1 MSLFQ
6 IIGLSLG
13 VVLAYM
19 TAIWLLSLV
28 PHNASIVDVFWGLG
42 FILLAAVYFALADG
56 FPGRK
61 VLIIGLVAVWGLRLS
76 LYILWRNWGQGED
89 YRYRAFR
96 KKAGDRFWWVSF
108 FQVFLLQGVLLW
120 LISAPILGAMF
131 YHSPDTL
138 TAVDLLGAMVWGIG
152 FFFEAVGD
160 WQLARF
166 KADPA
171 NKGKVMDEGLWRYT
185 RHPNYFGDA
194 AVWWGCFVIAA
205 GTASG
210 LWTVFS
216 PILMTVLLLRVSG
229 VALLEK
235 TQVQTKPQYRAYIA
249 RTSAFL
255 PWLCPAG
262 RSRKRTELGFSGQS
276 T

>member
-6 IIGLSLG
+6 IIGLSLA

-19 TAIWLLSLV
+19 TAVWLVSLALR
-28 PHNASIVDVFWGLG
+28 NASIVDAFWGLG
-42 FILLAAVYFALADG
+42 FVLLAVVYFVTTDG
-56 FPGRK
+56 FIGRQI
-61 VLIIGLVAVWGLRLS
+61 LITSLVAVWGLRLS

-96 KKAGDRFWWVSF
+96 EKAGEKFWWVSF

-120 LISAPILGAMF
+120 LISAPVLAAQFYGSPDGLTVVDGLGA
-131 YHSPDTL
+131 L
-138 TAVDLLGAMVWGIG
+138 VWGVG

-160 WQLARF
+160 WQLVRF

-171 NKGKVMDEGLWRYT
+171 NKGKVMDSGLWRYT

-194 AVWWGCFVIAA
+194 TAWWGYFVIAA
-205 GTASG
+205 GTVEG

-216 PILMTVLLLRVSG
+216 PILMTMLLLRVSG

-235 TQVQTKPQYRAYIA
+235 AQVQTKPQYRAYIES
-249 RTSAFL
+249 TSAFL
-255 PWLCPAG
+255 PWFPRRQ
-262 RSRKRTELGFSGQS
+262 RSHEG
-276 T
+276 

>member
-6 IIGLSLG
+6 IIGLSLA
-13 VVLAYM
+13 VALAYM
-19 TAIWLLSLV
+19 TAVWLLSLV
-28 PHNASIVDVFWGLG
+28 LRNASIVDVFWGLG
-42 FILLAAVYFALADG
+42 FVLLAAVYFAAADG
-56 FPGRK
+56 FLGRK
-61 VLIIGLVAVWGLRLS
+61 VLITTLVAVWGLRLS

-96 KKAGDRFWWVSF
+96 EKAGEKFWWVSF

-120 LISAPILGAMF
+120 LISAPILAAQF
-131 YHSPDTL
+131 YDSPDDL
-138 TAVDLLGAMVWGIG
+138 TVVNLFGGVVWAVG

-171 NKGKVMDEGLWRYT
+171 NKGKVMDRGLWRYT

-194 AVWWGCFVIAA
+194 TVWWGLFVIAA
-205 GTASG
+205 GTVDG

-216 PILMTVLLLRVSG
+216 PILMTMLLLRVSG

-235 TQVQTKPQYRAYIA
+235 AQVQTKPKYREYIEG
-249 RTSAFL
+249 TSAFV
-255 PWLCPAG
+255 PWFP
-262 RSRKRTELGFSGQS
+262 RRRKSQEG
-276 T
+276 

>member
-6 IIGLSLG
+6 IIGLSLA

-19 TAIWLLSLV
+19 TAIWLVSVALR
-28 PHNASIVDVFWGLG
+28 NASIVDVFWGLG
-42 FILLAAVYFALADG
+42 FVLLAAVYFALADG
-56 FPGRK
+56 FLGRRI
-61 VLIIGLVAVWGLRLS
+61 LITSLVAVWGLRLS
-76 LYILWRNWGQGED
+76 LYILRRNWGQGED
-89 YRYRAFR
+89 YRYRTFR
-96 KKAGDRFWWVSF
+96 EKAGERFWWVSF

-131 YHSPDTL
+131 YDSPDTL
-138 TAVDLLGAMVWGIG
+138 TVVDLLGAILWGFG

-171 NKGKVMDEGLWRYT
+171 NKGKVMDRGLWRYT

-194 AVWWGCFVIAA
+194 TVWWGCFVIAA
-205 GTASG
+205 GTVSG
-210 LWTVFS
+210 LWMVFS
-216 PILMTVLLLRVSG
+216 PILMTTLLLRVSG

-235 TQVQTKPQYRAYIA
+235 AQVQTKPQHQGYIE

-255 PWLCPAG
+255 PWFPRG
-262 RSRKRTELGFSGQS
+262 EKSQEG
-276 T
+276 